1 MGGSNCKSFSPR
13 SVIRSKSSSSSGKSE
28 NNDYIEGV
36 VCNEED
42 IKENE
47 MKMLSLG
54 EDGGKV
60 LLIKQKGEFHAI
72 GTKCTH
78 YGALL
83 HTGALGEGRVRCPWH
98 GACFNIKTGDIEDY
112 PGLDSLPCYQVSVND
127 NGNVRVRA
135 KRKDLEANRRTKE
148 ICPFNLDNLNT
159 AVIIGG
165 GPAGATCAETLRQE
179 GFTGRIIMICK
190 ENSLPY
196 DRIKVSK
203 IMDLNVDNILL
214 RSQMFYDEYKIE
226 TRLGIEATGLDT
238 ERKLIKLNKGEEI
251 NYKHLFI
258 STGCRPRV
266 PDTPGIDLKNIFYL
280 RNYTDSNNIH
290 KQLSSEKHV
299 IILGTSFIGMEA
311 AAYCIGK
318 CASVTVIGRESVP
331 LEPVFGAEIGE
342 RVKREFE
349 SKGIKFIFKNS
360 VEKYIGKEND
370 DKILSKIEMQDGTI
384 LPADI
389 AIIGIGSFF
398 NTEWLK
404 ESSIKMLDNGT
415 LEVDKYLKTNV
426 ENVYAGGDIAFAPL
440 NIFNTSA
447 AIGHFSLAH
456 YHGKIAAFNI
466 CGKETPLNSV
476 PFFWTTLFGKSYRY
490 AGYGRAESFK
500 VHGSLE
506 DFKFFAYYFK
516 NDQVIAMSSVGRDP
530 IVADFANLLYEGK
543 ILTREEVEKNPT
555 GWMRNIPKDMLPS
568 LEPEKT
574 TIPFPDTKSIGP
586 NMRNQSRRY
595 HTIAFAQRTFCNT
608 RHISTTATNCLFYKY
623 SKLFKYFRVS
633 LPL

>member
-13 SVIRSKSSSSSGKSE
+13 SVLRSKSSSSSGKSE

-36 VCNEED
+36 VCNEDD
-42 IKENE
+42 IQENE

-54 EDGGKV
+54 EDGGKI
-60 LLIKQKGEFHAI
+60 LLVKQKGELHAI

-83 HTGALGEGRVRCPWH
+83 NTGALGEGRVRCPWH

-112 PGLDSLPCYQVSVND
+112 PGLDSLPCYQVSVN

-148 ICPFNLDNLNT
+148 ICPFNLDNSNIALI
-159 AVIIGG
+159 VGG

-179 GFTGRIIMICK
+179 GFTGRIIMLCK

-196 DRIKVSK
+196 DRVKVSK
-203 IMDLNVDNILL
+203 TMDLNVENILL
-214 RSQMFYDEYKIE
+214 RPQMFYDEYKIE
-226 TRLGIEATGLDT
+226 TRLDVEATALDT
-238 ERKLIKLNKGEEI
+238 ERKIVKLSKGDEI

-258 STGCRPRV
+258 STGSRPRV
-266 PDTPGIDLKNIFYL
+266 PATPGIYFKNIFFL
-280 RNYTDSNNIH
+280 RNYTDANSIH
-290 KQLSSEKHV
+290 KQLSTEKHV

-342 RVKREFE
+342 RVKQEFE

-360 VEKYIGKEND
+360 VEKYLGKEND
-370 DKILSKIEMQDGTI
+370 DEVLSKVEMQDGTI

-389 AIIGIGSFF
+389 AIIGIGSFL

-415 LEVDKYLKTNV
+415 IEVDKHLRTNI

-466 CGKETPLNSV
+466 AGKETALNTV

-490 AGYGRAESFK
+490 AGYGRPESFK

-506 DFKFFAYYFK
+506 EFKFFAYYFK
-516 NDQVIAMSSVGRDP
+516 DGKVIAMSSVGRDP

-555 GWMRNIPKDMLPS
+555 GWMRNKPKDMLPS
-568 LEPEKT
+568 QEPEKT
-574 TIPFPDTKSIGP
+574 
-586 NMRNQSRRY
+586 N
-595 HTIAFAQRTFCNT
+595 
-608 RHISTTATNCLFYKY
+608 
-623 SKLFKYFRVS
+623 VS
-633 LPL
+633 LPETKS